1 MQSAPHPQS
10 RPGTLI
16 SIQVLRAVACLMVL
30 VHHARNPRP
39 WMFDPMVGWNLTTG
53 VDIFFV
59 ISGFIMFAAARED
72 APAEFMRRRVIRIAP
87 LYWIATL
94 TWAAWLAF
102 RDLPTPDAA
111 HLWLSLGLIPH
122 ESPMHANTVWPV
134 LVPGWTLTFEM
145 GFYLLFALGLA
156 VRRLVPVTTVAIL
169 ALVAAGFL
177 FKPEAAVVRAF
188 TGPILLAFLAG
199 VWIAWAHAKASFAP
213 LWRHAWPLALAGG
226 LGLGLHATPL
236 MDLPKIWVVA
246 SSAALVAGA
255 LAFEPMLRARRPKVM
270 ELLGDASYAIY
281 LFHTLVLAMVMWQG
295 RKLPLEGWPQFLTL
309 MALGCGLSTLVGVA
323 VHLWVEK
330 PMLRVL
336 LRLRLPGLASRTP
349 GPARPAPEA
358 AG

>member
-1 MQSAPHPQS
+1 MQSAASAPQE
-10 RPGTLI
+10 RPKSSSGTLV

-59 ISGFIMFAAARED
+59 ISGFIMYAAARTE

-102 RDLPTPDAA
+102 RDLPTPDAG
-111 HLWLSLGLIPH
+111 HLWLSLGMIPH

-156 VRRLVPVTTVAIL
+156 VRRVVPVTTVAIT
-169 ALVAAGFL
+169 ALVIAGFL
-177 FKPEAAVVRAF
+177 FDPPGAVLHAF

-199 VWIAWAHAKASFAP
+199 VWIAWAHTKISFA
-213 LWRHAWPLALAGG
+213 HAWPLAIVGA
-226 LGLGLHATPL
+226 LGLAVHATPL
-236 MDLPKIWVVA
+236 VDLPKVWVVA

-255 LAFEPMLRARRPKVM
+255 LAFEPALRARRPKAL
-270 ELLGDASYAIY
+270 EALGDASYAIY
-281 LFHTLVLAMVMWQG
+281 LFHTLVLAMVTWQA
-295 RKLPLEGWPQFLTL
+295 RKLPLDGWSQFLTV
-309 MALGCGLSTLVGVA
+309 MVLGCGLSTLAGLA
-323 VHLWVEK
+323 AHRWIEK

-336 LRLRLPGLASRTP
+336 LRLRLPGLPR
-349 GPARPAPEA
+349 PARAAPEA

>member
-1 MQSAPHPQS
+1 MQAAS
-10 RPGTLI
+10 RPSTLV

-59 ISGFIMFAAARED
+59 ISGFIMYAAARED
-72 APAEFMRRRVIRIAP
+72 TPAEFMRRRIVRIAP

-94 TWAAWLAF
+94 TWVAWLAL
-102 RDLPTPDAA
+102 RNLPTPDAG
-111 HLWLSLGLIPH
+111 HLWLSLGMVPH
-122 ESPMHANTVWPV
+122 ASPQHPNTVWPV

-145 GFYLLFALGLA
+145 GFYVLFALGLM
-156 VRRLVPVTTVAIL
+156 VRRVVPVTTIAIVG
-169 ALVAAGFL
+169 LVTVGFVM
-177 FKPEAAVVRAF
+177 EQQGAVPRAF

-199 VWIAWAHAKASFAP
+199 VWIAWFHEKVGFA
-213 LWRHAWPLALAGG
+213 RAWPLAVLGG
-226 LGLGLHATPL
+226 LGLALHATPVL
-236 MDLPKIWVVA
+236 DLPKIWVVA

-255 LAFEPMLRARRPKVM
+255 LAFEPALRARRPRVL

-281 LFHTLVLAMVMWQG
+281 LFHTLVLAAVMWQG

-309 MALGCGLSTLVGVA
+309 MALGCGLSTLAGLA

-330 PMLRVL
+330 PMLKVL
-336 LRLRLPGLASRTP
+336 LRLRLPRFP
-349 GPARPAPEA
+349 RPPRPAPEV